1 MATISSLLFFRH
13 LRSDPSFHV
22 MHYRSGKL
30 IRSGRGLSFWF
41 VPMSASIAKVPC
53 DDRDQPFLFRGRSAD
68 FQDVTAQGVVTF
80 RVADPEKLASR
91 IDMSVDLRSGVYVK
105 TPVEQL
111 SQLLTQLAQQLA
123 EEYLSHTSLREILA
137 DGVAQVRDRILEGL
151 PKDAGLWS
159 MGVEIVSVRVTAV
172 SPTSELE
179 KALQAPAREAIQQS
193 SDEAVFSR
201 RAMAVEKER
210 AIQENELQNQIE
222 LAKREKLLITQRG
235 QNELRRTTEEA
246 EARRVEAEGIAARRT
261 LEGTTQ
267 AGTIRVVEGAKVEAE
282 ENRMK
287 IFRDMPS
294 SVMAGLAAKELAS
307 KLHTIEHLSIS
318 PELLGPLLTNLV
330 RAGTDVMK
338 TKAEG

>member
-1 MATISSLLFFRH
+1 MATISSFLFFRH

-22 MHYRSGKL
+22 IHYRSGKL

-91 IDMSVDLRSGVYVK
+91 IDLSVDLRSGGYMK
-105 TPVEQL
+105 TPIEQL

-123 EEYLSHTSLREILA
+123 EQYLAHTPIREILA
-137 DGVAQVRDRILEGL
+137 DGVDKVRECILAGL
-151 PKDAGLWS
+151 PKDSGLWA
-159 MGVEIVSVRVTAV
+159 MGVEIVSVRVTGV
-172 SPTSELE
+172 SPTAELE
-179 KALQAPAREAIQQS
+179 KALQAPAREEIQQS

-222 LAKREKLLITQRG
+222 LAKREQLLITQRG
-235 QNELRRTTEEA
+235 QNELRRATEEA
-246 EARRVEAEGIAARRT
+246 EARRVEAEG
-261 LEGTTQ
+261 Q
-267 AGTIRVVEGAKVEAE
+267 ALRKALQGKTDAERIRVVEGAKVEAE
-282 ENRMK
+282 AERMK
-287 IFRDMPS
+287 IYADMPTT
-294 SVMAGLAAKELAS
+294 VMAGLAAKELAG
-307 KLHTIEHLSIS
+307 KLHTIEHLNVS
-318 PELLGPLLTNLV
+318 PELLGPLFTNLV
-330 RAGTDVMK
+330 RASTDAMK
-338 TKAEG
+338 KKAEA